1 MVNYTHPNTKMIL
14 EKVYLGKR
22 KFTSTKESCCS
33 LLLLPLGE
41 KAGIKL
47 ELFEGDS
54 VAAAVKGP
62 GKIFTPLGHTFEH
75 ILFSDIDEVA

>member
-1 MVNYTHPNTKMIL
+1 MKYTFPNTRVSL
-14 EKVYLGKR
+14 TKVYLGKR

-33 LLLLPLGE
+33 LRLLPLGD
-41 KAGIKL
+41 KSCIKL

-54 VAAAVKGP
+54 VAAAVRGS
-62 GKIFTPLGHTFEH
+62 GKNFTPLGHTSES

>member
-1 MVNYTHPNTKMIL
+1 MVNYTHPNTRMIL

-22 KFTSTKESCCS
+22 KFSSTKECCCS

-54 VAAAVKGP
+54 VAAAVR
-62 GKIFTPLGHTFEH
+62 GKSFTPLGHTTEM